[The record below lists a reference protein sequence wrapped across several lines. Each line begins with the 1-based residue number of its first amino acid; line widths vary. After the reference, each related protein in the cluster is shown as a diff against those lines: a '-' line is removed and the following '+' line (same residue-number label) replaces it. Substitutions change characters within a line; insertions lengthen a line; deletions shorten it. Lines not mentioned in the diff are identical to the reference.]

1 MKVIADLFA
10 MAPGNKDHH
19 PALRC
24 ALGVFVP
31 LTTLVLMGRLDL
43 AIFASFGAFTGIY
56 GRGEPHGPRLV
67 SQLRAGGLMLAV
79 IVLGALTARTGP
91 ALGLDAGQ
99 HLWLVVAAT
108 TLVAGG
114 CSVAISLWR
123 IRPAGSLFHIFAF
136 ASIASIT
143 QQPPLWQGMLVA
155 VLTVLLC
162 LLIGFSSRVLPS
174 RRTRWQLPPRIRHAA
189 GERRTAWLEGA
200 GYVVAA
206 GLAGSLATLAGQH
219 LGFGHN
225 YWAMVAAVVPLV
237 GHSTR
242 HRISRGIQR
251 ILGTVVG
258 LVVLAG
264 VLLLHL
270 EPWQTVLMMALC
282 QFGVELFII
291 RQYLIA
297 QIFVTPLALSAT
309 LLAGSAAPG
318 ILLRDRIVET
328 VIGATVGIA
337 VVLLPAVYARYTSRP
352 VRHSAP

>member
-1 MKVIADLFA
+1 
-10 MAPGNKDHH
+10 MAPGNQDHH
-19 PALRC
+19 PAIRC
-24 ALGVFVP
+24 AVGVFVP
-31 LTTLVLMGRLDL
+31 LTTLVLLGRVDL

-56 GRGEPHGPRLV
+56 GRGEPHGARLV
-67 SQLRAGGLMLAV
+67 TQLRAGGLMLAV
-79 IVLGALTARTGP
+79 ILLGALTARLGP
-91 ALGLDAGQ
+91 LWGMSAEQ
-99 HLWLVVAAT
+99 HMWLVVGAT

-136 ASIASIT
+136 AAIASIPS
-143 QQPPLWQGMLVA
+143 QPPLWQGLLVS
-155 VLTVLLC
+155 VLTVVFC

-174 RRTRWQLPPRIRHAA
+174 RRTQWKLPPPIRHTE
-189 GERRTAWLEGA
+189 GERRAAWLEGA

-206 GLAGSLATLAGQH
+206 GLAGSLATLAGQR

-258 LVVLAG
+258 LLVLAG
-264 VLLLHL
+264 VLLLNL
-270 EPWQTVLMMALC
+270 EPWQMVLMMALC
-282 QFGVELFII
+282 QFGAELFII
-291 RQYLIA
+291 RQYLVA

-309 LLAGSAAPG
+309 MLMGPASPG
-318 ILLRDRIVET
+318 GLLRDRIVET

-337 VVLLPAVYARYTSRP
+337 VVLAPAVLARIRSRTQP
-352 VRHSAP
+352 PGGVRI